1 MFGKREN
8 STGSKNKK
16 KSELNEKQKRFV
28 EEYLRS
34 GNASEAARN
43 AGYSAKTAGESAAQ
57 LLKNIKVQS
66 AIDSRLKELES
77 ERVATTQEIQ
87 EYLTAVMRG
96 ELDEEVV
103 VNVGV
108 GKGYTR
114 ADKIKAQVGA
124 KDRTKAAEL
133 LAKVRGMFVNKSEL
147 EVTGN
152 LPIVIKDDL

>member
-1 MFGKREN
+1 MMKDN
-8 STGSKNKK
+8 PKLKDK
-16 KSELNEKQKRFV
+16 PKLNERQKRFV
-28 EEYLRS
+28 EEYIQT
-34 GNASEAARN
+34 GNVAESARR
-43 AGYSAKTAGESAAQ
+43 AGYSVRSAKENGAE
-57 LLKNIKVQS
+57 LLTNPNVKA

-133 LAKVRGMFVNKSEL
+133 LAKVRGMFINKSEL

>member
-1 MFGKREN
+1 MSDKP
-8 STGSKNKK
+8 K
-16 KSELNEKQKRFV
+16 LNERQKRFI
-28 EEYLRS
+28 EEYIQTA
-34 GNASEAARN
+34 NATQSAIK
-43 AGYSAKTAGESAAQ
+43 AGYSVKTAPESAAQ
-57 LLKNIKVQS
+57 LLNNIKIKA

-77 ERVATTQEIQ
+77 ERIATTQEIQ

-103 VNVGV
+103 VNIGI

-133 LAKVRGMFVNKSEL
+133 LGKVRGMFVNKSEVEL
-147 EVTGN
+147 SGN

>member
-1 MFGKREN
+1 MKDKDKPKFKPKLTER
-8 STGSKNKK
+8 
-16 KSELNEKQKRFV
+16 QKRFV
-28 EEYLRS
+28 EEYIQS
-34 GNASEAARN
+34 GNATQSAIK
-43 AGYSAKTAGESAAQ
+43 AGYSPKAAKEAASR
-57 LLKNIKVQS
+57 LLTFVNVKSEVE
-66 AIDSRLKELES
+66 ARLKELES

-133 LAKVRGMFVNKSEL
+133 LAKVRGMFINKSEL

>member
-8 STGSKNKK
+8 SNSKNKK

-66 AIDSRLKELES
+66 AIEARLKDLES

-103 VNVGV
+103 VNVGT
-108 GKGYTR
+108 GKGYSR
-114 ADKIKAQVGA
+114 AEKIKAQVGA

-133 LAKVRGMFVNKSEL
+133 LAKVRGMFINKSEL

>member
-1 MFGKREN
+1 MIV
-8 STGSKNKK
+8 SSKNPKTRR
-16 KSELNEKQKRFV
+16 ELNERQKRFIDF
-28 EEYLRS
+28 YIQT
-34 GNASEAARN
+34 GNVTDSARR
-43 AGYSAKTAGESAAQ
+43 AGYSDKAASVVGNEI
-57 LLKNIKVQS
+57 LRNPKVRE
-66 AIDSRLKELES
+66 AINSRLKVIES
-77 ERVATTQEIQ
+77 ERTATTQEIQ
-87 EYLTAVMRG
+87 EYLTKVMRG
-96 ELDEEVV
+96 EVEDEVV

-133 LAKVRGMFVNKSEL
+133 LAKVRGMFVSKSEV

>member
-1 MFGKREN
+1 MKD
-8 STGSKNKK
+8 KPK
-16 KSELNEKQKRFV
+16 LNERQKRFV
-28 EEYLRS
+28 EEYIQT
-34 GNASEAARN
+34 GNISESAKR
-43 AGYSAKTAGESAAQ
+43 AGYSARIAAVVGSEV
-57 LLKNIKVQS
+57 LRNPKVKA

-96 ELDEEVV
+96 ELEEEVV

-133 LAKVRGMFVNKSEL
+133 LAKVRGMFINKSEL

>member
-1 MFGKREN
+1 MKD
-8 STGSKNKK
+8 KQDKPK
-16 KSELNEKQKRFV
+16 LNERQKRFV

-34 GNASEAARN
+34 GNATQSAIK
-43 AGYSAKTAGESAAQ
+43 AGYSPKAAKEVASR
-57 LLKNIKVQS
+57 LLTFANVKSEVE
-66 AIDSRLKELES
+66 ARLKELES

>member
-1 MFGKREN
+1 MKDP
-8 STGSKNKK
+8 KK
-16 KSELNEKQKRFV
+16 DKPKLKEKQKRFI
-28 EEYLRS
+28 EEYLQS
-34 GNASEAARN
+34 GNATESAKK
-43 AGYSAKTAGESAAQ
+43 AGYSPKTAYAIGVEN
-57 LLKNIKVQS
+57 LKKPLIQAEIN
-66 AIDSRLKELES
+66 ARLKELES

-103 VNVGV
+103 VNVGI

-133 LAKVRGMFVNKSEL
+133 LAKVRGMFVNKSEVEL
-147 EVTGN
+147 SGN
-152 LPIVIKDDL
+152 LPIVIRDDL

>member
-1 MFGKREN
+1 MKD
-8 STGSKNKK
+8 KPK
-16 KSELNEKQKRFV
+16 LNERQKRFV
-28 EEYLRS
+28 EEYIQT
-34 GNASEAARN
+34 GNVAESARR
-43 AGYSAKTAGESAAQ
+43 AGYSARSAKEFGQ
-57 LLKNIKVQS
+57 ELLTNHNVKA

-133 LAKVRGMFVNKSEL
+133 LAKVRGMFINKSEL
-147 EVTGN
+147 EVTGT

>member
-1 MFGKREN
+1 MMKDKDE
-8 STGSKNKK
+8 SK
-16 KSELNEKQKRFV
+16 LNERQKRFI
-28 EEYLRS
+28 EEYIQS
-34 GNASEAARN
+34 GNARQSVIK
-43 AGYSAKTAGESAAQ
+43 AGYSAKTASESAAQ
-57 LLKNIKVQS
+57 LLANIKIKTE
-66 AIDSRLKELES
+66 IDRRLKELES

-133 LAKVRGMFVNKSEL
+133 LAKVRGMFVNKSEV

>member
-1 MFGKREN
+1 MKDKQDKPKLTER
-8 STGSKNKK
+8 
-16 KSELNEKQKRFV
+16 QKRFV
-28 EEYLRS
+28 DEYIQS
-34 GNASEAARN
+34 GNATQSAIK
-43 AGYSAKTAGESAAQ
+43 AGYSAKAAKEAASR
-57 LLKNIKVQS
+57 LLTFVNVKSEV
-66 AIDSRLKELES
+66 DSRLKELES

>member
-1 MFGKREN
+1 MKDKDK
-8 STGSKNKK
+8 SK
-16 KSELNEKQKRFV
+16 LNEKQKRFI
-28 EEYLRS
+28 EEYLRT
-34 GNASEAARN
+34 GNASEAARQ
-43 AGYSAKTAGESAAQ
+43 AGYSPKTASESSSR
-57 LLKNIKVQS
+57 LLADVRIKS
-66 AIDSRLKELES
+66 AVDSRLKDMES

-96 ELDEEVV
+96 ELSEEVV

-133 LAKVRGMFVNKSEL
+133 LAKVRGMFINKSEL

>member
-1 MFGKREN
+1 MKDKDKPKL
-8 STGSKNKK
+8 T
-16 KSELNEKQKRFV
+16 EKQKKFV
-28 EEYLRS
+28 EEYLQS
-34 GNASEAARN
+34 GNATESAKK
-43 AGYSAKTAGESAAQ
+43 AGYSDDTAYSSGQ
-57 LLKNIKVQS
+57 RLLKHVEIK
-66 AIDSRLKELES
+66 AMIDSRLKDMES

-96 ELDEEVV
+96 ELSEEVV

-108 GKGYTR
+108 GKGYSR
-114 ADKIKAQVGA
+114 AEKIKAQVGA

-133 LAKVRGMFVNKSEL
+133 LAKVRGMFINKSEL